1 MIRCEGLQWGPPG
14 RPLTPPLD
22 LHLTA
27 GSLTAVIGHNGCGKS
42 SLLKV
47 IAGWQ
52 APPGRWDI
60 GP

>member
-22 LHLTA
+22 LHLAA

-42 SLLKV
+42 SLLKPS
-47 IAGWQ
+47 IHRKDRSGLQ
-52 APPGRWDI
+52 HRP
-60 GP
+60 